1 VARNAEVKVRIR
13 GDSKSA
19 EQAAKKTES
28 AFRRLGASIKNNL
41 AASMIGATAGV
52 YALVR
57 GFKAVVNA
65 ANEQEDAIRALDAAL
80 APLEEHAGT
89 VSKRLQ
95 EQAAAL
101 QKVTKHGDET
111 IIKGQALV
119 ATFTQSEEAIKRSTE
134 AALNLSAAIGMDL
147 NAAFLLMGK
156 AAAGD
161 TATLSRYGIVLD
173 EGIPKSERL
182 AAVLGLIEEKMGGR
196 AQEAAKTFSG
206 RIAQLGNAL
215 GDVAER
221 MGEGATK
228 NSELGDAIS
237 KLTVFVQD
245 NEAAFAK
252 LWTAIGKGSVAL
264 IGGLADKFMQLGD
277 AMGAVVV
284 KINELTGAY
293 DAVGASQAAVEGVA
307 KRLGISVE
315 EVRKRMAAAAHEIHE
330 VNTETDDAADG
341 MENLAN
347 KTDKAGGAAEKLT
360 DHFKTATD
368 AAIGLGNALGEVTS
382 IELAVEIEKI
392 QEALAESTAEM
403 DKNGAEYARL
413 ERIAIEKIERIR
425 ERIRNLRD
433 GLGDLTTKTEE
444 SGRAWETY
452 AVGADR
458 AAASIDRLVVSTRG
472 QTRAMAE
479 QASYSGNALGGG
491 SSFTQ
496 IGGGTFTYFTPTVT
510 QDADGRLRPG

>member
-1 VARNAEVKVRIR
+1 LA
-13 GDSKSA
+13 
-19 EQAAKKTES
+19 
-28 AFRRLGASIKNNL
+28 LKNNL

-101 QKVTKHGDET
+101 QRVTKHGDET

-196 AQEAAKTFSG
+196 AQ
-206 RIAQLGNAL
+206 
-215 GDVAER
+215 R

-293 DAVGASQAAVEGVA
+293 DACSWGEPSGCRGCCEAPRDLCRGSAQA
-307 KRLGISVE
+307 
-315 EVRKRMAAAAHEIHE
+315 
-330 VNTETDDAADG
+330 N
-341 MENLAN
+341 
-347 KTDKAGGAAEKLT
+347 GGC
-360 DHFKTATD
+360 
-368 AAIGLGNALGEVTS
+368 
-382 IELAVEIEKI
+382 
-392 QEALAESTAEM
+392 
-403 DKNGAEYARL
+403 
-413 ERIAIEKIERIR
+413 
-425 ERIRNLRD
+425 
-433 GLGDLTTKTEE
+433 
-444 SGRAWETY
+444 RA
-452 AVGADR
+452 
-458 AAASIDRLVVSTRG
+458 
-472 QTRAMAE
+472 
-479 QASYSGNALGGG
+479 
-491 SSFTQ
+491 
-496 IGGGTFTYFTPTVT
+496 
-510 QDADGRLRPG
+510 